1 MSFGDIRR
9 PLIKRFQWLT
19 YPLVIF
25 VTSRLLLLAFSTA
38 APLFSAPV
46 GPLPALTWP
55 WAAAHPIW
63 ARMAHGEMQVYARLA
78 HAGYASAAD
87 APHFPLF
94 AWLTKGLL
102 ALGGSAESW
111 LLVLSLVAGAAGFVG
126 VYRVFERLRGVDVA
140 CWGLALL
147 AAFPLGY
154 HLSDGGALAGLLV
167 FSAWGAGLA
176 LRGRWLT
183 GAVVV
188 ALGVLAHPACL
199 AATVLVALPE
209 GKLWRRGVFVVL
221 PVLVMAGWLVYLRT
235 KFGAALGPALWTNP
249 SSLMSPWQALAVVL
263 GGGLLLGMAMMAFER
278 ELRVLA
284 LVGAVQLVMVL
295 WLWTPSAVHG
305 LAACWPAF
313 LLWGNVLVRRSGLRI
328 PAMAM
333 LATHQGLLLFCFL
346 HYLPLA

>member
-9 PLIKRFQWLT
+9 PLSKRLQWLT

-25 VTSRLLLLAFSTA
+25 MTSRLILLAFSTA
-38 APLFSAPV
+38 APLFSAPL
-46 GPLPALTWP
+46 GPLPALIWP

-63 ARMAHGEMQVYARLA
+63 ARLAHGELQVYARLA

-102 ALGGSAESW
+102 VMGGSAESW
-111 LLVLSLVAGAAGFVG
+111 LFVLSLVVGAAGFVG
-126 VYRVFERLRGVDVA
+126 VYRVFERLRGTDAA

-154 HLSDGGALAGLLV
+154 HLTDGGALAGLLA
-167 FSAWGAGLA
+167 FSAWGVWLA
-176 LRGRWLT
+176 LRGRWLV
-183 GAVVV
+183 GAAVL

-199 AATVLVALPE
+199 AATVLVALPQA
-209 GKLWRRGVFVVL
+209 KLWRRAVFVVL
-221 PVLVMAGWLVYLRT
+221 PVLVIAGWLVYLRM
-235 KFGAALGPALWTNP
+235 KFGPALGPALWTNS
-249 SSLMSPWQALAVVL
+249 SSLMSPWQALVVVF
-263 GGGLLLGMAMMAFER
+263 GGGLIVGMAMMVFER
-278 ELRVLA
+278 DLRILA
-284 LVGAVQLVMVL
+284 LAGAVQLGMVL

-313 LLWGNVLVRRSGLRI
+313 LIWGDVLVRRSGLRI

-333 LATHQGLLLFCFL
+333 LATHQGLLVFCFV
-346 HYLPLA
+346 HHLPLA